1 MSGILASMIDGV
13 LIGSVY
19 GLAAMGLSLIWGVM
33 DVINLTHGAMI
44 ALGMFG
50 MYMLFHASAASAYVL
65 LVPAII
71 GGLILGTIVYWLSVS
86 WVIDRPILMSLLSTF
101 AVNMMVIG
109 IGTAIWSTSP
119 YNVDFSFSV
128 RGQTGITVGEYTFIF
143 NHMAAA
149 VSALVIALLLELFLY
164 RTRAGKAIRAV
175 ADNREAAELMGISS
189 TRVLMVAF
197 AIGIALAVS
206 SGALVSTL
214 FPFTILS
221 GASYQLKSF
230 VVTVMAG
237 LGKPLG
243 ALLAGVL
250 LGLLEGAVS
259 PFIAVS
265 WIPLIEFG
273 LFVVVLIVF
282 PRGIF
287 GRATA

>member
-1 MSGILASMIDGV
+1 MSGIVASMIDGLLV
-13 LIGSVY
+13 GAVY

-50 MYMLFHASAASAYVL
+50 MYLLFSLTALNPYIL
-65 LVPAII
+65 LIPLIAI
-71 GGLILGTIVYWLSVS
+71 GLLLGIFVYWLSVH
-86 WVIDRPILMSLLSTF
+86 WVVGRSQLMSLLSTF
-101 AVNMMVIG
+101 SVNMMVIG
-109 IGTAIWSTSP
+109 IGTALWSTSP
-119 YNVDFSFSV
+119 YNVNFTLKGVTFGD
-128 RGQTGITVGEYTFIF
+128 YTFTG
-143 NHMAAA
+143 NHIAAA
-149 VSALVIALLLELFLY
+149 SSALVIALALELFLY
-164 RTRAGKAIRAV
+164 RTRPGKAIRAV

-189 TRVLMVAF
+189 TAVLAIAF
-197 AIGIALAVS
+197 GIGIALAVG

-221 GASYQLKSF
+221 GAVYQLKSF
-230 VVTVMAG
+230 VVTVLAG

-243 ALLAGVL
+243 ALGAGIA
-250 LGLLEGAVS
+250 LGLLEGVVT

-273 LFVVVLIVF
+273 LFVVVLILF

-287 GRATA
+287 ARATA

>member
-13 LIGSVY
+13 LVGAVY

-33 DVINLTHGAMI
+33 DVINLTHGSMI

-50 MYMLFHASAASAYVL
+50 MYLLFAALAINAYVL
-65 LVPAII
+65 LLPVMAA
-71 GGLILGTIVYWLSVS
+71 GLLLGVVVYWMAVH
-86 WVIDRPILMSLLSTF
+86 WVVGRSILMSLLSTF

-119 YNVDFSFSV
+119 YNVNFSLP
-128 RGQTGITVGEYTFIF
+128 GITIGAYTFTG
-143 NHMAAA
+143 NHIAAA
-149 VSALVIALLLELFLY
+149 IAAVVIALVLQWFLY
-164 RTRAGKAIRAV
+164 HTRTGKAIRAV

-189 TRVLMVAF
+189 TLVLTIAF
-197 AIGIALAVS
+197 AIGIALAMT

-221 GASYQLKSF
+221 GATYQLKSF
-230 VVTVMAG
+230 VVTILAG
-237 LGKPLG
+237 LGKPFG
-243 ALLAGVL
+243 ALIAGVL
-250 LGLLEGAVS
+250 LGLLEGVVT

-273 LFVVVLIVF
+273 LFVVVLVAF
-282 PRGIF
+282 PQGIF
-287 GRATA
+287 GKRATA

>member
-13 LIGSVY
+13 LVGAVY

-33 DVINLTHGAMI
+33 DVINLTHGSMI

-50 MYMLFHASAASAYVL
+50 MYLLFAAIAINAYVL
-65 LVPAII
+65 LLPVMAA
-71 GGLILGTIVYWLSVS
+71 GLLLGIVVYWMAVH
-86 WVIDRPILMSLLSTF
+86 WVVGRSILMSLLSTF

-119 YNVDFSFSV
+119 YNVNFSLP
-128 RGQTGITVGEYTFIF
+128 GITIGAYTFTG
-143 NHMAAA
+143 NHIAAA
-149 VSALVIALLLELFLY
+149 IAAVVIALVLQWFLY
-164 RTRAGKAIRAV
+164 HTRTGKAIRAV

-189 TRVLMVAF
+189 TLVLTIAF
-197 AIGIALAVS
+197 GIGIALAMT

-221 GASYQLKSF
+221 GATYQLKSF
-230 VVTVMAG
+230 VVTILAG
-237 LGKPLG
+237 LGKPFG
-243 ALLAGVL
+243 ALIAGVL
-250 LGLLEGAVS
+250 LGLLEGVVT

-273 LFVVVLIVF
+273 LFVVVLVAF
-282 PRGIF
+282 PQGIF
-287 GRATA
+287 GKRATA

>member
-1 MSGILASMIDGV
+1 
-13 LIGSVY
+13 
-19 GLAAMGLSLIWGVM
+19 M

-50 MYMLFHASAASAYVL
+50 MYMLFHASAMNAYIL
-65 LVPAII
+65 LIPVIV
-71 GGLILGTIVYWLSVS
+71 GGLILGTVVYWLSVS
-86 WVIDRPILMSLLSTF
+86 WVIGRSQLMSLLSTF

-119 YNVDFSFSV
+119 YNVDFSLP
-128 RGQTGITVGEYTFIF
+128 GITVGAYTFTG

-164 RTRAGKAIRAV
+164 RTMAGKAIRAV
-175 ADNREAAELMGISS
+175 ADNRDAAELMGISS
-189 TRVLMVAF
+189 TRVLMIAF
-197 AIGIALAVS
+197 AIGIALAVA

-221 GASYQLKSF
+221 GATYQLKSF
-230 VVTVMAG
+230 VVTVLAG

-243 ALLAGVL
+243 ALFAGVL

-273 LFVVVLIVF
+273 LFVFVLILF

>member
-1 MSGILASMIDGV
+1 MSGILASMIDGL

-33 DVINLTHGAMI
+33 DVINLTHGAVI

-50 MYMLFHASAASAYVL
+50 MYILFAAFPVNAYL
-65 LVPAII
+65 LLLPVIAA
-71 GGLILGTIVYWLSVS
+71 GLLLGLLIYWISVH
-86 WVIDRPILMSLLSTF
+86 WVIGRSQLSSLLSTF
-101 AVNMMVIG
+101 AVNMMIIG

-119 YNVDFSFSV
+119 YNVNFTL
-128 RGQTGITVGEYTFIF
+128 RGITVGAYTFDG
-143 NHMAAA
+143 NHLAAA
-149 VSALVIALLLELFLY
+149 GAAVIIGLALELFLY
-164 RTRAGKAIRAV
+164 RTRPGKAIRAV

-189 TRVLMVAF
+189 TMVLALAF
-197 AIGIALAVS
+197 AIGIALAAS

-221 GASYQLKSF
+221 GAGYQMKSF
-230 VVTVMAG
+230 VVTVLAG

-243 ALLAGVL
+243 ALAAGVL
-250 LGLLEGAVS
+250 LGLLEGAVT

-273 LFVVVLIVF
+273 LFVVVLVAF
-282 PRGIF
+282 PKGIF
-287 GRATA
+287 TRATA

>member
-1 MSGILASMIDGV
+1 MIDGV
-13 LIGSVY
+13 LVGAVY

-50 MYMLFHASAASAYVL
+50 MYLMFTATAMNPYVL
-65 LVPAII
+65 LLPVIAI
-71 GGLILGTIVYWLSVS
+71 GLVLGIVVYWMAVHRVLGRSQ
-86 WVIDRPILMSLLSTF
+86 LMSLLSTF
-101 AVNMMVIG
+101 SVNMMVIG
-109 IGTAIWSTSP
+109 IGTALWSTSP
-119 YNVDFSFSV
+119 YNVNF
-128 RGQTGITVGEYTFIF
+128 TLPGITVGAYTFTG
-143 NHMAAA
+143 NHIAAA
-149 VSALVIALLLELFLY
+149 SSALIIALALELFLY
-164 RTRAGKAIRAV
+164 RTRPGRAIRAV

-189 TRVLMVAF
+189 TAVLAIAF
-197 AIGIALAVS
+197 GIGIALALG

-221 GASYQLKSF
+221 GAVYQLKSF
-230 VVTVMAG
+230 VVTVLAG

-243 ALLAGVL
+243 ALAAGVL
-250 LGLLEGAVS
+250 LGLLEGAVT

-273 LFVVVLIVF
+273 LFVVVLILF

>member
-1 MSGILASMIDGV
+1 MSGIVASMIDGL

-50 MYMLFHASAASAYVL
+50 MYLLFSALGGSAYVL
-65 LVPAII
+65 LIPAIAA
-71 GGLILGTIVYWLSVS
+71 GLVLGFVVYWLSVN
-86 WVIDRPILMSLLSTF
+86 WVVGRPQLMSLLSTF

-119 YNVDFSFSV
+119 YNVNVSLP
-128 RGQTGITVGEYTFIF
+128 GITVGDYTFTG
-143 NHMAAA
+143 NHIAEAISA
-149 VSALVIALLLELFLY
+149 VVIALLLELFLY

-175 ADNREAAELMGISS
+175 ADNRDAAELMGISS
-189 TRVLMVAF
+189 TRVLAFAF
-197 AIGIALAVS
+197 AIGIALAFAT
-206 SGALVSTL
+206 GALVSTL

-221 GASYQLKSF
+221 GSGYQLKSF
-230 VVTVMAG
+230 VVTVLAG

-243 ALLAGVL
+243 ALAAGVL

-273 LFVVVLIVF
+273 LFVVVLILF

-287 GRATA
+287 GRVTA

>member
-1 MSGILASMIDGV
+1 MIDGL

-33 DVINLTHGAMI
+33 DVINLTHGAVI

-50 MYMLFHASAASAYVL
+50 MYILFTAFPVNAYL
-65 LVPAII
+65 LLLPII
-71 GGLILGTIVYWLSVS
+71 VAGLLLGLLIYWISVH
-86 WVIDRPILMSLLSTF
+86 WVIGRSQLSSLLSTF
-101 AVNMMVIG
+101 AVNMMIIG

-119 YNVDFSFSV
+119 YNVNFTL
-128 RGQTGITVGEYTFIF
+128 RGITVGAYTFDG
-143 NHMAAA
+143 NHLAAA
-149 VSALVIALLLELFLY
+149 SAAVVIALALELFLY
-164 RTRAGKAIRAV
+164 RTRPGKAIRAV

-189 TRVLMVAF
+189 TMVLALAF
-197 AIGIALAVS
+197 AIGIALAAS

-221 GASYQLKSF
+221 GAGYQMKSF
-230 VVTVMAG
+230 VVTVLAG

-243 ALLAGVL
+243 ALFAGVL
-250 LGLLEGAVS
+250 LGLLEGAVT

-273 LFVVVLIVF
+273 LFVVVLVAF
-282 PRGIF
+282 PKGIF
-287 GRATA
+287 TRATA